1 MRSLVTNLDFSDFT
15 VYGGGLWGQR
25 LARAWVYTRTPVVP
39 GLSMDYAPG
48 KAPGSRCG
56 ANQGLGYL

>member
-25 LARAWVYTRTPVVP
+25 LARARVYTRTPVVP
-39 GLSMDYAPG
+39 GLSMHPERLLGVAAEQT
-48 KAPGSRCG
+48 KA
-56 ANQGLGYL
+56 